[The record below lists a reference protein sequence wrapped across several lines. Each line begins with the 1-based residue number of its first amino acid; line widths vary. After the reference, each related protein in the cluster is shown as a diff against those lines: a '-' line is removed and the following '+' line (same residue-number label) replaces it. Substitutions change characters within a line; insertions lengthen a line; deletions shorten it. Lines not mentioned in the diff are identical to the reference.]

1 MRRHHSLR
9 ARNARCYRDHIWPR
23 GSGRHDQLA
32 PARRLHV
39 DRGRLGDLR
48 GHCVTGLTG
57 AYSAFAGAARATA
70 FRCWLG
76 LCLRLGRRD
85 DLEGTPPER
94 RGRRRRSRGTRTGSR
109 RLDRCLLRWPRDR
122 LDRGLRGCD
131 GCRNEH
137 DAQLRHLDA
146 SLLPGEAQARK
157 PKSLASEGQA
167 QQPSVNQQREQQR
180 RSHSP
185 SLRAHALD
193 QRLPARCGLRRLLS
207 CRIRWRCQ
215 RGVGTFAR
223 RRTLPSPLR
232 PLCPTRPQALAL
244 PLRRRS

>member
-9 ARNARCYRDHIWPR
+9 ARSARCCRDHIWPR

-32 PARRLHV
+32 PAGRRHV

-57 AYSAFAGAARATA
+57 ACRR
-70 FRCWLG
+70 FRRGGTGHGVSLRLG

-85 DLEGTPPER
+85 DLEGTPPEW
-94 RGRRRRSRGTRTGSR
+94 RGRRRRSRGTPTGNR

-146 SLLPGEAQARK
+146 SFLPGEAQARK

-167 QQPSVNQQREQQR
+167 QQQSVNQQREQQR

-193 QRLPARCGLRRLLS
+193 QRLPRA
-207 CRIRWRCQ
+207 
-215 RGVGTFAR
+215 A
-223 RRTLPSPLR
+223 
-232 PLCPTRPQALAL
+232 A
-244 PLRRRS
+244 